1 MNMDNYTGKLVRLAV
16 VDLENDLKTLTAW
29 DSDSEYGRLQNSEP
43 VLLFTLKSVQEFLE
57 KEIGEMFMFGIRR
70 VEDDRLIGML
80 NLSGVNWTSGN
91 AWVGIGIGEREEWGK
106 GYGTEAMQLVLRFA
120 FRELNLKRVSLTVF
134 GYNPRAVRSYEKAG
148 FREEGRARG
157 YLNRGGRRWDMIYMG
172 ILRRE
177 WEARQSGML

>member
-1 MNMDNYTGKLVRLAV
+1 MNMDAYKGKWVRLAV
-16 VDLENDLKTLTAW
+16 VDLENDLKTAVAW
-29 DSDSEYGRLQNSEP
+29 DSDSEYGRLQGSEP
-43 VLLFTLKSVQEFLE
+43 LRLFTVKSTQEFFE
-57 KEIGEMFMFGIRR
+57 KEISDMFLFGIHR
-70 VEDDRLIGML
+70 VDDDRLIGML
-80 NLSGVNWTSGN
+80 ELDGVNWTSGN

-148 FREEGRARG
+148 FREEGRARE
-157 YLNRGGRRWDMIYMG
+157 YLNRGGRRWDMLYMG

-177 WEARQSGML
+177 WEALQS